1 MTATNNI
8 YAIDFTH
15 DGEFICTEF
24 VCATSPEDALERVEA
39 EGLVPP
45 MIYEVSITAL

>member
-1 MTATNNI
+1 MANM
-8 YAIDFTH
+8 YAIDFTR

-24 VCATSPEDALERVEA
+24 ICATSPEDALERVEA

-45 MIYEVSITAL
+45 MEYEVAITVL